1 MQALPSGPG
10 FFWGAYPSPMETP
23 ALRALRVDYAGP
35 LRDPCVLTDGS
46 IRVPSH
52 ITRTGVLTYSFTDG
66 TKRRELRPAEEVF
79 AADSLATW
87 PGLAITV
94 DHPPVPVTPE
104 NWASLSVGHVGD
116 KVAPDGD
123 HLAADVVIKSAPAI
137 ARVAAGELVEVS
149 CGYYVEIDPTPGVT
163 ADGEAYD
170 VIQRNIRG
178 NHVAIGPKGWGR
190 AGDSVRLFS
199 GDAEGTPR
207 DALTG
212 FADPSPYPSGEPGT
226 KPTEIDQEMATP
238 LQARTDA
245 TAAPPTAPAPPSVAV
260 VPLSEFE
267 RVTAERDLRA
277 PRADANAAPI
287 EVRTD
292 TTGKCCCPG
301 CGCKLAVA
309 DSSMDSRVALR
320 LAAVRVDAKIDTT
333 KSDREIMIATI
344 EGSKLFPA
352 FKTDAKTTDEAIRA
366 RFDLAVEQSTARADA
381 AQRTAGAVGGF
392 VSTVTAD
399 HTPGVEE
406 RTDGGKDLIAA
417 AKAKRDERLR
427 NAAKRPGTGG
437 AK

>member
-1 MQALPSGPG
+1 
-10 FFWGAYPSPMETP
+10 METP

-46 IRVPSH
+46 IRVPSN
-52 ITRTGVLTYSFTDG
+52 ITRTGVLTYKFTDG
-66 TKRRELRPAEEVF
+66 TSRRELRPAEEVF
-79 AADSLATW
+79 ASDSLATW

-94 DHPPVPVTPE
+94 DHPPSPVTPE
-104 NWASLSVGHVGD
+104 NWSALSVGHVGD
-116 KVAPDGD
+116 KVSPDGD
-123 HLAADVVIKSAPAI
+123 HLAADVVIKSGAAI

-163 ADGEAYD
+163 ADGEEYD

-212 FADPSPYPSGEPGT
+212 FADPSPYPSGEQGT

-267 RVTAERDLRA
+267 RVSAQRDALEAKVAELTTAG
-277 PRADANAAPI
+277 
-287 EVRTD
+287 
-292 TTGKCCCPG
+292 TTAIASSDS
-301 CGCKLAVA
+301 LVA
-309 DSSMDSRVALR
+309 ERVALR
-320 LAAVRVDAKIDTT
+320 LAAVRVDAKIDTA
-333 KSDREIMIATI
+333 KGDREIMIATI

-352 FKTDAKTTDEAIRA
+352 FKADAKTTDEAIRA
-366 RFDLAVEQSTARADA
+366 RFDLAVEQSAARADA
-381 AQRTAGAVGGF
+381 AARTAGAVGGF

-406 RTDGGKDLIAA
+406 RTDGGTDLIAQ